1 MAKNYHNTTNLTGS
15 KLKKAIDTSLS
26 QESVILEIFKQGK
39 KYSPSQVNKIIR
51 RECLKWP
58 LTSVRRA
65 ISNLTYTG
73 HLLKTEDKVL
83 GEYGSP
89 EYVWKYN
96 GPNSKN

>member
-51 RECLKWP
+51 RECLKCCKLLFLYKIAKEKEMEIFAFCVIIFQP
-58 LTSVRRA
+58 I
-65 ISNLTYTG
+65 IS
-73 HLLKTEDKVL
+73 KTC
-83 GEYGSP
+83 
-89 EYVWKYN
+89 
-96 GPNSKN
+96 